1 MFRELRPTLRRLGRQ
16 PGFTVVALL
25 TLAVGIGLNTA
36 LFSTVQGVLLEPL
49 PYDDPDRV
57 VRLLGTHQR
66 LGVDRGTLSYPNFAD
81 VRERLAEEA
90 PAESRVFEAMSAY
103 DEWTPSLTG
112 QGGPERLNA
121 AAVNASF
128 FDVLGVE
135 PAVGRFFRP
144 GEDEPGDTRLVVLSH
159 GFWQSRF
166 AGDPEVTGKTLRLDG
181 ALYEIV
187 GVTRSDFEDP
197 RLSGASFG
205 RPVLWAVRTDFPRG
219 EDFRS
224 GRSFTAIARLAPGV
238 STERAQGEVDA
249 VMASLEESFPEHN
262 AERRMLLRPLK
273 EDMVAPL
280 RPALLTLLA
289 ATGLVL
295 LIACANLANLFLAR
309 TAGRGREVAVRAALG
324 ASRSRLVGQLLTESL
339 LLSLAGGA
347 AGLVLAFWA
356 TDLLTA
362 LGGSG
367 LTRVEHIGVSLPVL
381 GFTCGIS
388 VLTGAVS
395 GLLPALR
402 GAGTPPHRALA
413 AGGGRTAT
421 EGRESRRLRGTLV
434 AAQVALAAVLLVG
447 AGLLVKSLWG
457 LTRVD
462 PGIETEGVLTF
473 GIHVSPERWPEPEDL
488 TRFYDRLE
496 TELTA
501 LPGVETVGAVQILPL
516 SGSFNGMRFTL
527 SDRPEPAA
535 GAGWSAETRA
545 TTPGFFRALGI
556 PVLRGR
562 GLSARDSADAAPVA
576 VINRTFAERFW
587 PDGDPLGHR
596 VRIGDA
602 EWKIVGVVGDV
613 HQFGLDLAPEAS
625 LYLPHPQAHQTWM
638 RRRAT
643 VVVRAARVSEVLDL
657 VPAIRRTAA
666 ELDDAMPLTD
676 VRPME
681 QVVASTLAAPRFRT
695 WLFGSFALVALL
707 LGALG
712 IYGVVSYTVAQ
723 RTHEVGIRMTLG
735 ARVSQILE
743 MLLRQGMVPVL
754 AGLAVGVLAA
764 LALGGVLSR
773 FLYGVTPRDP
783 WVLSAGPLL
792 LLLVGLLACW
802 LPARR
807 AARVQ
812 PVVAL
817 RAE

>member
-1 MFRELRPTLRRLGRQ
+1 MFRELRPTLRRLARQ
-16 PGFTVVALL
+16 PGFTLVALL

-36 LFSTVQGVLLEPL
+36 LFSTVHGVLLEPL

-57 VRLLGTHQR
+57 VRLLGTHAR
-66 LGVDRGTLSYPNFAD
+66 SGVGRGTLSYPNFAD
-81 VRERLAEEA
+81 VREQLGEEA
-90 PAESRVFEAMSAY
+90 PAEDRIFEAMAAY
-103 DEWTPSLTG
+103 DEWTPTLTRRG
-112 QGGPERLNA
+112 EPERLNA
-121 AAVNASF
+121 AEVNASF

-135 PAVGRFFRP
+135 PTLGRFFRP
-144 GEDEPGDTRLVVLSH
+144 GEDDPGAAPVVVLSH
-159 GFWQSRF
+159 GFWQSRI
-166 AGDPEVTGKTLRLDG
+166 AGDPEVTGKTLRLEG
-181 ALYEIV
+181 VPYGIV
-187 GVTRSDFEDP
+187 GVTAPDFEDP

-205 RPVLWAVRTDFPRG
+205 RPVLWAVRTDFPRS

-224 GRSFTAIARLAPGV
+224 GRSFTAIARRAPGV
-238 STERAQGEVDA
+238 SLERAQAEVDA
-249 VMASLEESFPEHN
+249 VMASLEEAFPEDN
-262 AERRMLLRPLK
+262 AQRGLLLRPLK
-273 EDMVAPL
+273 EDIVAPL

-309 TAGRGREVAVRAALG
+309 AAGRGREVAVRAALG
-324 ASRSRLVGQLLTESL
+324 ASRPRLIAQLLTESL
-339 LLSLAGGA
+339 VLSLTGGA

-381 GFTCGIS
+381 GFTFGIS
-388 VLTGAVS
+388 VLTGVVS
-395 GLLPALR
+395 GLIPAFR

-413 AGGGRTAT
+413 AGGGRTAS
-421 EGRESRRLRGTLV
+421 EGRESRRLRGALV

-447 AGLLVKSLWG
+447 AGLLVKSLWS

-473 GIHVSPERWPEPEDL
+473 GIHVSPERWPEAEDL
-488 TRFYDRLE
+488 TRFYGRLE
-496 TELTA
+496 TELA
-501 LPGVETVGAVQILPL
+501 AVPGVEAVGAVQILPL

-527 SDRPEPAA
+527 SDRPEPSA

-545 TTPGFFRALGI
+545 VTPGFFRAFGI

-562 GLSARDSADAAPVA
+562 GLSERDTADAAPVA

-596 VRIGDA
+596 VRINDH
-602 EWKIVGVVGDV
+602 EWEIVGVVGDV

-643 VVVRAARVSEVLDL
+643 VVVRTEGDPLDP
-657 VPAIRRTAA
+657 VPAVRRTVAG
-666 ELDDAMPLTD
+666 LDDAIPLTD
-676 VRPME
+676 IRPME
-681 QVVASTLAAPRFRT
+681 RVVASTLAAPRFRT
-695 WLFGSFALVALL
+695 LLFGTFAAVALL

-712 IYGVVSYTVAQ
+712 IYGVVSYTVAR

-735 ARVSQILE
+735 ARMGQILE
-743 MLLRQGMVPVL
+743 MLLRQGMAPVL
-754 AGLAVGVLAA
+754 AGLVVGVLAA
-764 LALGGVLSR
+764 PALGGVLSG

-783 WVLSAGPLL
+783 WVLALGPLVL
-792 LLLVGLLACW
+792 LAVALLACW

-807 AARVQ
+807 AARVE

-817 RAE
+817 REE